1 MQNSRRIL
9 LIEDDQV
16 DALTVK
22 RILGEL
28 NAGDRLDIVND
39 GEQALEFLQDSAQ
52 PRPSIILLDLNMP
65 RMNGIEFLQIVKND
79 DSLKVIPVVVV
90 TTSKGGQDIAD
101 SFDLG
106 VAGYMTKP
114 VDYQKFVEIITSIDR
129 YWSLSE
135 LPHWD
140 SP

>member
-1 MQNSRRIL
+1 MKNSRRIL

-28 NAGDRLDIVND
+28 NAGDRLDTVND
-39 GEQALEFLQDSAQ
+39 GEQALEFLQDAAQ

-101 SFDLG
+101 SFELG

-114 VDYQKFVEIITSIDR
+114 VDYQKFVEIITTIDR

-135 LPHWD
+135 LPHRD
-140 SP
+140 SS

>member
-1 MQNSRRIL
+1 MKNSRRIL

-22 RILGEL
+22 RILREL
-28 NAGDRLDIVND
+28 SAGDRLDIVSD
-39 GEQALEFLQDSAQ
+39 GEQALEFLKDPVQ

-65 RMNGIEFLQIVKND
+65 RMNGIEFLQIVKNEE
-79 DSLKVIPVVVV
+79 SLKMIPVVVV

-101 SFDLG
+101 SFGLG
-106 VAGYMTKP
+106 VAGYMVKP
-114 VDYQKFVEIITSIDR
+114 VNYQKFVEIITTIDR

-140 SP
+140 SY

>member
-1 MQNSRRIL
+1 MRNSRRIL

-28 NAGDRLDIVND
+28 NAGDRLNIVSD

-90 TTSKGGQDIAD
+90 TTSKGGQDITD
-101 SFDLG
+101 SFRLG

-114 VDYQKFVEIITSIDR
+114 VNYQKFVEIITTIDR

-135 LPHWD
+135 LPHGD
-140 SP
+140 SS

>member
-1 MQNSRRIL
+1 MRNSRRIL

-16 DALTVK
+16 DTLTVK

-28 NAGDRLDIVND
+28 NAGDRLDIVSD
-39 GEQALEFLQDSAQ
+39 GEQALEFLQDPAQ

-65 RMNGIEFLQIVKND
+65 RMNGIEFLRVVKND

-101 SFDLG
+101 SFELG

-114 VDYQKFVEIITSIDR
+114 VDYQKFVEIITTIDR

-135 LPHWD
+135 LPHGD
-140 SP
+140 SS